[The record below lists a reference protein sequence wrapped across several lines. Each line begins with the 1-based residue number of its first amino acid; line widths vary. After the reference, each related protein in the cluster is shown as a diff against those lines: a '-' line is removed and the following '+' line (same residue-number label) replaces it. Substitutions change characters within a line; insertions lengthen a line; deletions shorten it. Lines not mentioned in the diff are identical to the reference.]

1 MAFSSYGDIESIAG
15 KMSDGVVLIDGC
27 GVVSYINAGARRIL
41 GLHGQVV
48 GSDWRS
54 LIASGDQKKIRDMY
68 HGGGCAGVSGD
79 CHGGGC
85 AGVSGDC
92 HGGGCSGEAG
102 VLNKNSIFAAVPPCS
117 DRSFVYTC
125 PDGSRKNLRISALST
140 GEGGD
145 GGTVLRVLDETE
157 LVRMR
162 LMQREAMLVYVS
174 VTLFLCAGIFLYV
187 IWELLGRPYEGS
199 LLTRFIELGGLFTF
213 LFVAR
218 DTGFLL
224 SIGALRIK
232 GIKKAV
238 LVDAVIAAA
247 GLALLVLI
255 KLVLLKTSPGLFP
268 PGARFWEWGTPD
280 PSRIFYPVTVV
291 VQEFLARGALH
302 ENLLRVFTGKKK
314 EGLAIVVS
322 SLIFS
327 VLHIH
332 KGLVYMICAAVLLG
346 ALGFL
351 YRRQRTIWGLCI
363 PHYVLGMAV
372 GFLGFA

>member
-68 HGGGCAGVSGD
+68 
-79 CHGGGC
+79 
-85 AGVSGDC
+85 

-218 DTGFLL
+218 YTGFPL
-224 SIGALRIK
+224 SIG
-232 GIKKAV
+232 
-238 LVDAVIAAA
+238 
-247 GLALLVLI
+247 
-255 KLVLLKTSPGLFP
+255 
-268 PGARFWEWGTPD
+268 
-280 PSRIFYPVTVV
+280 
-291 VQEFLARGALH
+291 
-302 ENLLRVFTGKKK
+302 
-314 EGLAIVVS
+314 
-322 SLIFS
+322 
-327 VLHIH
+327 
-332 KGLVYMICAAVLLG
+332 
-346 ALGFL
+346 
-351 YRRQRTIWGLCI
+351 LC
-363 PHYVLGMAV
+363 G
-372 GFLGFA
+372 

>member
-68 HGGGCAGVSGD
+68 HGGGCS
-79 CHGGGC
+79 
-85 AGVSGDC
+85 GVSGDC

-145 GGTVLRVLDETE
+145 GVTVLRILDETE

-218 DTGFLL
+218 YTGFPL
-224 SIGALRIK
+224 SIG
-232 GIKKAV
+232 
-238 LVDAVIAAA
+238 
-247 GLALLVLI
+247 
-255 KLVLLKTSPGLFP
+255 
-268 PGARFWEWGTPD
+268 
-280 PSRIFYPVTVV
+280 
-291 VQEFLARGALH
+291 
-302 ENLLRVFTGKKK
+302 
-314 EGLAIVVS
+314 
-322 SLIFS
+322 
-327 VLHIH
+327 
-332 KGLVYMICAAVLLG
+332 
-346 ALGFL
+346 
-351 YRRQRTIWGLCI
+351 LC
-363 PHYVLGMAV
+363 G
-372 GFLGFA
+372 